1 MSCSLKQ
8 INMKISNSIF
18 LHLIKQGGLD
28 PEKIITGLKSSREN
42 SKELFSDV
50 FYFYKE
56 NKNFL
61 KNFSL
66 IQISELFYLI
76 KDNCF
81 STEFLHDS
89 FLEEEFKIKFKNENS
104 KVLKIISLFAKY
116 DYYLL
121 IKHTPG
127 FDQVVL
133 NLIEECRVLWNNLD
147 KNEIK
152 ELCKNNHCWVVFELL
167 GKNPIQNFSEEDLYS
182 CVNENNWRTL
192 EEFFSFETK
201 NREQIFL
208 ILEKHNYA
216 ESVSIS
222 FIEHSTLSKE
232 DLLIIVRNAKNWN
245 VWKSAIWTG
254 KISKKQVIS
263 ITEEILKNDP
273 HWDGY
278 ENYIWDGFLDRE
290 LTDEQK
296 LEICFLVNTSAFWH
310 ECSDDVWELLQKLS
324 EEDAFKIIPTICSSN
339 QEPDSF
345 FFLYQKI
352 NWKKYSEKELLDIL
366 SKSQT
371 SLLLFFI
378 EKEIIRKEVLMPFL
392 IESFKE
398 DKYTLYDGEML
409 YLIEKN
415 LFSANEIFD
424 LFLELPFLAERL
436 SEYTI

>member
-76 KDNCF
+76 KDTRF

-116 DYYLL
+116 DYYIL

-127 FDQVVL
+127 FDQVVS
-133 NLIEECRVLWNNLD
+133 NLIEECKALWNNLD
-147 KNEIK
+147 KNETK
-152 ELCKNNHCWVVFELL
+152 ELCKNEKHVYCSTIFEFF
-167 GKNPIQNFSEEDLYS
+167 GTNPIQNFSEEDLYS
-182 CVNENNWRTL
+182 CANQHNWETL
-192 EEFFSFETK
+192 EHFFSFETK
-201 NREQIFL
+201 SRAEVFS
-208 ILEKHNYA
+208 ILEKYNYT
-216 ESVSIS
+216 ENISIS
-222 FIEHSTLSKE
+222 IIENSTLSKE
-232 DLLIIVRNAKNWN
+232 DILAIVRNAKNWN
-245 VWKSAIWTG
+245 VWKSAIRTE
-254 KISKKQVIS
+254 KIPKNQVIS
-263 ITEEILKNDP
+263 ITEEVLKN
-273 HWDGY
+273 
-278 ENYIWDGFLDRE
+278 ENLWNGNSNGIWEDFLDEE
-290 LTDEQK
+290 LNDQQK
-296 LEICFLVNTSAFWH
+296 LEICFRINTSNFWH
-310 ECSDDVWELLQKLS
+310 DCSYDVWELLKKLS
-324 EEDAFKIIPTICSSN
+324 EEDAFKVAPTICSAD

-352 NWKKYSEKELLDIL
+352 NWKKYSEKELFDIL

-371 SLLLFFI
+371 TLLLFFI
-378 EKEIIRKEVLMPFL
+378 E
-392 IESFKE
+392 
-398 DKYTLYDGEML
+398 
-409 YLIEKN
+409 
-415 LFSANEIFD
+415 
-424 LFLELPFLAERL
+424 
-436 SEYTI
+436 